1 MAGISQMIAGWHLS
15 TIVSLL
21 DLPPS
26 GNDIWQNP
34 AS

>member
-1 MAGISQMIAGWHLS
+1 MAGISQMIANWHLS

-21 DLPPS
+21 DSPTS
-26 GNDIWQNP
+26 GNDIWQNL